1 MGKLATISANG
12 VTADAGELS
21 PKQKAF
27 AAAYVRLGG
36 HGERAAIEA
45 GFAPKSARVKASQ
58 LLRLPKVQAEVRAQA
73 FSQVDKLAPKALAVL
88 VEIIEDPNA
97 APRDRTR
104 AAEAILDRGFLH
116 KVSRQE
122 VEVEHRVSPAEI
134 IAEVW
139 ARRDERL
146 AGQGAKL
153 IEGDARRL
161 TEDAAEAQ
169 D

>member
-1 MGKLATISANG
+1 MRKLATIAASS

-21 PKQKAF
+21 PKQAAF

-45 GFAPKSARVKASQ
+45 GYPPKSARVKASQ

-73 FSQVDKLAPKALAVL
+73 FAQVDKLAPKALAVL

-97 APRDRTR
+97 APRDRAR

-122 VEVEHRVSPAEI
+122 VAVEHKVNPTDI

-139 ARRDERL
+139 AKRDARL
-146 AGQGAKL
+146 AEQGAKL
-153 IEGDARRL
+153 IEVEARRL
-161 TEDAAEAQ
+161 PDGAAVAEE
-169 D
+169 